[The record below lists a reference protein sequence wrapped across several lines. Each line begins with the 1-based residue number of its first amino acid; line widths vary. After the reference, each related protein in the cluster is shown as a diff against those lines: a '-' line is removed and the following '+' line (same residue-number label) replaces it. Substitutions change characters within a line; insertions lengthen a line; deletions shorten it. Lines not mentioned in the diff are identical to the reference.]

1 MRRHP
6 GLWRG
11 LHPTVTRSAA
21 IYGCASHRLTAE
33 EKAFFSDVR
42 PWGFIVF
49 RRNVDS
55 PEQMRALTD
64 EMRDCVGDADAPV
77 LIDQEGGRVQRMGPP
92 HWPKYPPAEAYLKA
106 TNDPLAARE
115 LVRLGARLMA
125 HDLRAVGVNVD
136 CAPVL
141 DVPVPGAHD
150 IIGDRAWARDPQTVA
165 LLGRAA
171 AEGLLAGGVLPVIK
185 HMPGHGRAFADSHHD
200 LPVVHADLAHLD
212 EWDFAPF
219 RALSDM
225 PLAMTAHVVFA
236 AVDPKRPAT
245 TSKKAVKL
253 MREAL
258 GFGGLI
264 MTDDLSMKALSGS
277 LRDRAESALKAG
289 CDVVLHCNGD
299 LDEMRA
305 VAGGVDPLK
314 GRAAKRAAA
323 ALARIVREAE
333 PLDALAA
340 RDRFDALMAGRLEA
354 ARGPD
359 VGEAQA

>member
-1 MRRHP
+1 M
-6 GLWRG
+6 
-11 LHPTVTRSAA
+11 TRSAA
-21 IYGCASHRLTAE
+21 IYGCSGHRLTAE
-33 EKAFFSDVR
+33 EKAFFADVR

-49 RRNVDS
+49 RRNVDG

-64 EMRDCVGDADAPV
+64 EMRHCVGDADAPV

-92 HWPKYPPAEAYLKA
+92 HWAKYPPAEAYLKA

-125 HDLRAVGVNVD
+125 NDLKAVGVDVD

-150 IIGDRAWARDPQTVA
+150 IIGDRAWGRDPATVA
-165 LLGRAA
+165 MLGRAA

-200 LPVVHADLAHLD
+200 LPVVHADRATLD
-212 EWDFAPF
+212 GWDFAPF

-225 PLAMTAHVVFA
+225 PLAMTAHVVFDA
-236 AVDPKRPAT
+236 IDPKRPAT
-245 TSKKAVKL
+245 TSRKALKL
-253 MREAL
+253 MREDL

-277 LRDRAESALKAG
+277 LRERAEDSLKAG

-299 LDEMRA
+299 LDEMRQ
-305 VAGGVDPLK
+305 VAEGVGKLK
-314 GRAAKRAAA
+314 GKAGKRAAA
-323 ALARIVREAE
+323 ALARIVREVE
-333 PLDALAA
+333 PLDEFAA
-340 RDRFDALMAGRLEA
+340 RDRFDALMAGRLDA